1 MVNNFKLIDNLFN
14 GVATIQLYDQIGDT
28 VDKNGNVTYGISGSS
43 FASAL
48 QWLSDRDDVSL
59 INVRINSIGGSVLD
73 GYSICSAILNCEKPV
88 ETYID
93 GLAASTAG
101 WIAVCGKKVRM
112 ASYGTFMMHDPQG
125 GTDKQVTALVK
136 DTIVNILTSRTGL
149 GVDEC
154 SKMMKS
160 ETWMGADECKRKG
173 IVDEVIEYSKNV
185 KLTNKES
192 LSDMVLIYNKV
203 INKPKMENVKNKLN
217 LGVEATEV
225 EIVNAIE
232 VFQNKVTE
240 LENSNKELT
249 EKLEKFE
256 SEAKEKQEAEKA
268 AFVAEV
274 TEVIENA
281 VKAEKIKE
289 EEKEA
294 VLANALISK
303 ENFSFVKNMLDK
315 ISNVVVAPVVFD
327 MKNVKTSLG
336 IENREGW
343 TCRDWEK
350 KDPSGLLKLKNEAPE
365 VYKMLYKAEYG
376 VEPTV

>member
-1 MVNNFKLIDNLFN
+1 MVNNFKLIDNLSN

-173 IVDEVIEYSKNV
+173 IVDEVIKYSKNV
-185 KLTNKES
+185 KLTNEES

-203 INKPKMENVKNKLN
+203 INKSKMENVKNKLN
-217 LGVEATEV
+217 LGIEATEV

-256 SEAKEKQEAEKA
+256 SEAKAKQEAEKA

-350 KDPSGLLKLKNEAPE
+350 KDPNGLLKLKNEAPE

>member
-1 MVNNFKLIDNLFN
+1 MVNNFKLIDNLSN

-256 SEAKEKQEAEKA
+256 SEAKAKQEAEKA

-274 TEVIENA
+274 TEVIDNA
-281 VKAEKIKE
+281 VKAEKIKA